1 MKKSLL
7 AWMLTGALAMPALAA
22 YTPPTDDQIAQVVA
36 NHTQLNTLIQGANAE
51 ESAAVVARA
60 IASVQS
66 STLTPAGK
74 TQATALLHTRALL
87 LSGENAPK
95 MEAALAGQ
103 VDKSVVLPVAAASTA
118 IAVGS
123 TEGPVMASI
132 TQAAGPGTDAAKSVT
147 AAAVDPASVLG
158 ADTVALVQQLV
169 IELRGVAAAVVPP
182 PATSPANLVMP
193 VVPRNVQQ
201 TAPPTATQYTGQ

>member
-1 MKKSLL
+1 MKKYSMTVLL
-7 AWMLTGALAMPALAA
+7 AAALALPAFS

-36 NHTQLNTLIQGANAE
+36 NHTQLNTLIQGASPE
-51 ESAAVVARA
+51 EAAVVVARA

-66 STLTPAGK
+66 STLSPAGK

-95 MEAALAGQ
+95 METALAGQ

-132 TQAAGPGTDAAKSVT
+132 TQAAGAGSDAAKSVA

-169 IELRGVAAAVVPP
+169 IELRGVAASVVPP
-182 PATSPANLVMP
+182 PSTAPLNLVLP

-201 TAPPTATQYTGQ
+201 PTPPTATQYTGQ